1 VTEKRKL
8 AAFYLMI
15 YLIIFFA
22 IWSVREMAFRPIWLN
37 QFDGFTFEI
46 LQTLTKLVVW
56 ALPAILLIKH
66 FQNDMWVSLKDMF
79 TNKPRWFKSA
89 PVLLLVFFPLISAW
103 VLHGEI
109 AIRPSFVPITLVGA
123 VVSSIF
129 TEEIV
134 FRGFLLNAMLKRMKP
149 WIAISI
155 NSILFT
161 LIHYPIWVYLGLD
174 LVTVLSNSVQLIPI
188 GAFFAFSFYKTK
200 NIFVPGLL
208 HLIWN
213 LLGMLFVG

>member
-1 VTEKRKL
+1 MTEKRKL

-22 IWSVREMAFRPIWLN
+22 IWIVRELAFRPIWLN

-174 LVTVLSNSVQLIPI
+174 LVTVLSNSVQLIP
-188 GAFFAFSFYKTK
+188 
-200 NIFVPGLL
+200 
-208 HLIWN
+208 
-213 LLGMLFVG
+213 M